1 MLECSNY
8 RPIGLLS
15 HTDKLLERLFLLIKK
30 EKLKCLLQFGFRQKH
45 STIHALVYL
54 TDKIRNE
61 TDKGSYASRVFA
73 DFSKTFDIVDRHMLS
88 KN

>member
-30 EKLKCLLQFGFRQKH
+30 EKLKCSLQFGFRQKH
-45 STIHALVYL
+45 STIHALVY
-54 TDKIRNE
+54 
-61 TDKGSYASRVFA
+61 
-73 DFSKTFDIVDRHMLS
+73 
-88 KN
+88 